1 MATERDHI
9 RELIDKLEALPPE
22 RVAEVEDF
30 IDFLNN
36 RSCYDKRLTQTAS
49 KVAEPSLAEI
59 WDNPEDDIY
68 DQLSIR

>member
-36 RSCYDKRLTQTAS
+36 RSHYDKRLIQTAS

-68 DQLSIR
+68 DQL